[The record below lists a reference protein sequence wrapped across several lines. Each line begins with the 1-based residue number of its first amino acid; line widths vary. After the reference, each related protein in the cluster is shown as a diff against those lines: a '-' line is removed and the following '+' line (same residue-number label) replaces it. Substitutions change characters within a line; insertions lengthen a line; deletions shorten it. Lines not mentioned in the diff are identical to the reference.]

1 MISPGIDALDHHCFM
16 VVGLTVEGEVF
27 SATRGT
33 EGVKAAI
40 APTNPC
46 LTFGGLDCADVARSH
61 TEAIGEDSY
70 DGHMNEY

>member
-46 LTFGGLDCADVARSH
+46 LTFGGLGLCRRCEISH
-61 TEAIGEDSY
+61 GGDW
-70 DGHMNEY
+70 